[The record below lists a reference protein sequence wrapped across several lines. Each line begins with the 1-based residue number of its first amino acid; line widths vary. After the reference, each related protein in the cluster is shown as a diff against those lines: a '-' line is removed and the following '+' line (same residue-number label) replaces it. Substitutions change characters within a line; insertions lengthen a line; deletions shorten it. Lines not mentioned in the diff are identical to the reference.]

1 MVIVTVHG
9 RIAKKDKVK
18 EYSEQVLT
26 DLMPRLRRNVH
37 IDIYV
42 ITECDEKNYA
52 LCWGDKDEVEIEL
65 ARKSGKKKFTL
76 DEMML
81 NLAHELVHAKQFIKG
96 ELHPTLCK
104 WKKFKKDYAK
114 TPYFKQPW
122 EKEAYLMEDKIFN
135 QFWKNGKS
143 I

>member
-1 MVIVTVHG
+1 MVRVTVNG

-18 EYSEQVLT
+18 EYSEQALS
-26 DLMPRLRRNVH
+26 DLMPRLRRNVD
-37 IDIYV
+37 IDIYIV
-42 ITECDEKNYA
+42 TECDEKNYA
-52 LCWGDKDEVEIEL
+52 LCWGDKNEVEIEL
-65 ARKSGKKKFTL
+65 ARKSGSKKFTH

-96 ELHPTLCK
+96 ELHPTLHK

-135 QFWKNGKS
+135 KHWKNGN

>member
-1 MVIVTVHG
+1 MLRVTVNG
-9 RIAKKDKVK
+9 RIAKKQKVK
-18 EYSEQVLT
+18 EYSEQALSE
-26 DLMPRLRRNVH
+26 LMPRLRRNVD
-37 IDIYV
+37 IDIYIV
-42 ITECDEKNYA
+42 TECDEKNYA
-52 LCWGDKDEVEIEL
+52 LCWGDKNEVEIEL
-65 ARKSGKKKFTL
+65 ARKSGSKKFTH

-96 ELHPTLCK
+96 ELHPTLHK

-122 EKEAYLMEDKIFN
+122 EKEAYLIEDKIFN
-135 QFWKNGKS
+135 KHWKYGN

>member
-1 MVIVTVHG
+1 MVRVTVNG

-18 EYSEQVLT
+18 EYSEQALSE
-26 DLMPRLRRNVH
+26 LMPRLRRNVD
-37 IDIYV
+37 IDIYIV
-42 ITECDEKNYA
+42 TECDEKNYA
-52 LCWGDKDEVEIEL
+52 LCWGDKNEVEIEL
-65 ARKSGKKKFTL
+65 ARKSGSKKFTH

-96 ELHPTLCK
+96 ELHPTLHK

-122 EKEAYLMEDKIFN
+122 EKEAYLIEDKIFN
-135 QFWKNGKS
+135 KHWKYGN

>member
-26 DLMPRLRRNVH
+26 DLMPRLRRNVQ

-81 NLAHELVHAKQFIKG
+81 NLAHELVHAKQFLRG
-96 ELHPTLCK
+96 ELHPSLQTWCRQ
-104 WKKFKKDYAK
+104 DYSK
-114 TPYFKQPW
+114 TPYRDTPW
-122 EKEAYLMEDKIFN
+122 EKEAYLLEGKILTKH
-135 QFWKNGKS
+135 WK
-143 I
+143 

>member
-65 ARKSGKKKFTL
+65 GRKSGKKKFTL

-81 NLAHELVHAKQFIKG
+81 NLAHELVHAKQFIRG
-96 ELHPTLCK
+96 ELHPTLYK

-114 TPYFKQPW
+114 TPNFKQPW

>member
-1 MVIVTVHG
+1 
-9 RIAKKDKVK
+9 
-18 EYSEQVLT
+18 
-26 DLMPRLRRNVH
+26 
-37 IDIYV
+37 
-42 ITECDEKNYA
+42 
-52 LCWGDKDEVEIEL
+52 
-65 ARKSGKKKFTL
+65 
-76 DEMML
+76 MML

-96 ELHPTLCK
+96 ELHPTLYK

>member
-1 MVIVTVHG
+1 MVRVNVYG
-9 RIAKKDKVK
+9 RIAKKEKVK
-18 EYSEQVLT
+18 KYSELALS
-26 DLMPRLRRNVH
+26 DLMPRLRRNVD

-42 ITECDEKNYA
+42 VTECDEKNYA
-52 LCWGDKDEVEIEL
+52 LCWGDKNEVEIEL
-65 ARKSGKKKFTL
+65 ARKSGSKKFTH

-96 ELHPTLCK
+96 ELHPTLHK

-135 QFWKNGKS
+135 
-143 I
+143 

>member
-1 MVIVTVHG
+1 MVRVNVYG
-9 RIAKKDKVK
+9 RIAKKEKVK
-18 EYSEQVLT
+18 KYSELALS
-26 DLMPRLRRNVH
+26 DLMPRLRRNVD
-37 IDIYV
+37 IDIYIV
-42 ITECDEKNYA
+42 TECDEKNYA
-52 LCWGDKDEVEIEL
+52 LCWGDKNEVEIEL
-65 ARKSGKKKFTL
+65 ARKSGSKKFTH

-96 ELHPTLCK
+96 ELHPTLHK

-122 EKEAYLMEDKIFN
+122 EKEAYLIEDKIFN
-135 QFWKNGKS
+135 KHWKYGN

>member
-1 MVIVTVHG
+1 MVRVNVYG
-9 RIAKKDKVK
+9 RIAKKEKVK
-18 EYSEQVLT
+18 KYSELALS
-26 DLMPRLRRNVH
+26 DLMPRLRRNVD
-37 IDIYV
+37 IDIYIV
-42 ITECDEKNYA
+42 TECDEKNYA
-52 LCWGDKDEVEIEL
+52 LCWGDKNEVEIEL
-65 ARKSGKKKFTL
+65 ARKSGSKKFTH

-96 ELHPTLCK
+96 ELHPTLYK

-122 EKEAYLMEDKIFN
+122 EKEAYLIEDKIFN
-135 QFWKNGKS
+135 KHWKYGN

>member
-1 MVIVTVHG
+1 MIRVNIQG
-9 RIAKKDKVK
+9 RIAKKDNVITFV
-18 EYSEQVLT
+18 ENALT
-26 DLMPRLRRNVH
+26 GMMPRLRRT
-37 IDIYV
+37 IDIEINV
-42 ITECDEKNYA
+42 LTECDNKNYA
-52 LCWGDKDEVEIEL
+52 LCWGDREEVEIEL
-65 ARKSGKKKFTL
+65 ARRSGSKKFTL

-96 ELHPTLCK
+96 ELHPTLYK

-135 QFWKNGKS
+135 QYWKNGN

>member
-1 MVIVTVHG
+1 MVRVTVNG

-18 EYSEQVLT
+18 EYSEQALS
-26 DLMPRLRRNVH
+26 DLMPRLRRNVD
-37 IDIYV
+37 IDIYIV
-42 ITECDEKNYA
+42 TECDEKNYA
-52 LCWGDKDEVEIEL
+52 LCWGDKNEVEIEL
-65 ARKSGKKKFTL
+65 ARKSGSKKFTH

-96 ELHPTLCK
+96 ELHPTLHK

-114 TPYFKQPW
+114 TPFFKQPW
-122 EKEAYLMEDKIFN
+122 EKEAYLMEDKIFK
-135 QFWKNGKS
+135 QFWKHGKN

>member
-1 MVIVTVHG
+1 MVRVTVNG

-18 EYSEQVLT
+18 EYSEQALS
-26 DLMPRLRRNVH
+26 DLMPRLRRNVD
-37 IDIYV
+37 IDIYIV
-42 ITECDEKNYA
+42 TECDEKNYA
-52 LCWGDKDEVEIEL
+52 LCWGDKNEVEIEL
-65 ARKSGKKKFTL
+65 ARKSGSKKFTH

-96 ELHPTLCK
+96 ELHPTLHK

-122 EKEAYLMEDKIFN
+122 EKEAYLIEDKIFN
-135 QFWKNGKS
+135 KHWKYGN

>member
-1 MVIVTVHG
+1 MVRVNVYG
-9 RIAKKDKVK
+9 RIAKKEKVK
-18 EYSEQVLT
+18 KYSELALS
-26 DLMPRLRRNVH
+26 DLMPRLRRNVD

-42 ITECDEKNYA
+42 VTECDEKNYA
-52 LCWGDKDEVEIEL
+52 LCWGDKNEVEIEL
-65 ARKSGKKKFTL
+65 ARKSGSKKFTH

-96 ELHPTLCK
+96 ELHPTLHK

-135 QFWKNGKS
+135 KHWKNGN

>member
-1 MVIVTVHG
+1 MIRVNIQG
-9 RIAKKDKVK
+9 RIAKKDHVITFV
-18 EYSEQVLT
+18 ENALT
-26 DLMPRLRRNVH
+26 GMMPRLRRT
-37 IDIYV
+37 IDIEINV
-42 ITECDEKNYA
+42 LTECDNKNYA
-52 LCWGDKDEVEIEL
+52 LCWGDREEVEIEL
-65 ARKSGKKKFTL
+65 ARRSGSKKFTL

-96 ELHPTLCK
+96 ELHPTLYK

-135 QFWKNGKS
+135 QYWKNGN

>member
-1 MVIVTVHG
+1 MVRVNVYG
-9 RIAKKDKVK
+9 RIAKKEKVK
-18 EYSEQVLT
+18 KYSELALS
-26 DLMPRLRRNVH
+26 DLMPRLRRNVD

-42 ITECDEKNYA
+42 VTECDEKNYA
-52 LCWGDKDEVEIEL
+52 LCWGDKNEVEIEL
-65 ARKSGKKKFTL
+65 ARKSGSKKFTH

-96 ELHPTLCK
+96 ELHPTLHK

-122 EKEAYLMEDKIFN
+122 EKEAYLIEDKIFN
-135 QFWKNGKS
+135 KHWKYGN

>member
-1 MVIVTVHG
+1 MVRVNVYG
-9 RIAKKDKVK
+9 RIAKKEKVK
-18 EYSEQVLT
+18 KYSELALS
-26 DLMPRLRRNVH
+26 DLMPRLRRNVD

-42 ITECDEKNYA
+42 VTECDEKNYA
-52 LCWGDKDEVEIEL
+52 LCWGDKNEVEIEL
-65 ARKSGKKKFTL
+65 ARKSGSKKFTH

-96 ELHPTLCK
+96 ELHPTLHK

-135 QFWKNGKS
+135 KHWKYGN